1 MYVFLICSK
10 FFLLILNSLIN
21 SSTLLNSNIKLDYLF
36 NVKMLM
42 NASINKFSL
51 PGALFINRPLV
62 PIMLSSN
69 FLFLP
74 LTILNNKNIMGK
86 MISRPDAATGITT
99 AMRKALT
106 AELMEMKSQSD
117 LLADAGFIIT
127 PDDPQYGLSA
137 NEANEVCEK
146 VLGRG
151 KYNLFEVN
159 GKFVGVMCNFI

>member
-1 MYVFLICSK
+1 MRR
-10 FFLLILNSLIN
+10 IN
-21 SSTLLNSNIKLDYLF
+21 GS
-36 NVKMLM
+36 
-42 NASINKFSL
+42 
-51 PGALFINRPLV
+51 
-62 PIMLSSN
+62 
-69 FLFLP
+69 
-74 LTILNNKNIMGK
+74 
-86 MISRPDAATGITT
+86 PDAATGTTT

-106 AELMEMKSQSD
+106 AELMEMKSQSN
-117 LLADAGFIIT
+117 LLANAGFIIT

>member
-1 MYVFLICSK
+1 MFDYEDISK
-10 FFLLILNSLIN
+10 GRAKEKDK
-21 SSTLLNSNIKLDYLF
+21 TK
-36 NVKMLM
+36 
-42 NASINKFSL
+42 
-51 PGALFINRPLV
+51 
-62 PIMLSSN
+62 
-69 FLFLP
+69 
-74 LTILNNKNIMGK
+74 ILNNKNIMGK